1 MTSAAAAVP
10 PLSIGQVAEAAAVNV
25 QTLRYYERVGLV
37 PAPKRSRAGYRQYTD
52 EAVRVVSFVK
62 RAQELGFTLK
72 EIRELLKFRMA
83 GVQRRD
89 AVRAAATAKVADPD
103 PGSHRDPCGAR
114 VTREDVLVPEQDA
127 RMPDLGGA
135 RRKMIEVP

>member
-89 AVRAAATAKVADPD
+89 AVRAAATAKVAD
-103 PGSHRDPCGAR
+103 
-114 VTREDVLVPEQDA
+114 LDA
-127 RMPDLGGA
+127 RIQDLIA
-135 RRKMIEVP
+135 IRAALASLVKTCSCQSKTPACPILEALEEK